1 MTRKVRLL
9 ELLLRQEHV
18 ADPKVASGLIMA
30 GRVVCGGNVVTK
42 PGQLVS
48 ADAQIRLRGVQLRY
62 ASRGGYKLER
72 ALRHFGVDPRGQVAL
87 DAGASAGGFTDC
99 LLKAGTSRVYAVDV
113 GYGQLRASLAMDSR
127 VRVMER
133 TNIGVLT
140 TASFPA
146 PIDLAVIDVSY
157 LSLEKAIPIVGAC
170 FVKPVRIIG
179 LVKPLFEGLRRE
191 QMGDRD
197 AIVETLSQLLRAL
210 ARSEYRARDIVI
222 SPILG
227 GNSAVEFLLLVDQLT
242 EPAPS
247 PDALI
252 AAALRSWDATPP
264 VAPERVEQLV
274 G

>member
-9 ELLLRQEHV
+9 ELLLGQGHV

-30 GRVVCGGNVVTK
+30 GRVVCGGHVVTK

-48 ADAQIRLRGVQLRY
+48 VDTPIHLRGVQLKY

-72 ALRHFGVDPRGQVAL
+72 ALRHFGVDARGQVAL

-99 LLKAGTSRVYAVDV
+99 LLKAGASRVYAVDV
-113 GYGQLRASLAMDSR
+113 GYGQLRASLAIDPR
-127 VRVMER
+127 VHVMEK
-133 TNIGVLT
+133 TNIGALT
-140 TASFPA
+140 AASLPE

-197 AIVETLSQLLRAL
+197 AILEALSQLLRAL
-210 ARSEYRARDIVI
+210 SGTVYRARDVVI

-242 EPAPS
+242 EPGPS
-247 PDALI
+247 PDALV
-252 AAALRSWDATPP
+252 ASALRSWEDTPP
-264 VAPERVEQLV
+264 VDPERVEELV
-274 G
+274 R